1 MTSYPTITEVH
12 NAESFF
18 NPSLGQPR
26 HRSQW
31 SVGLHR
37 IVAQAPAIAPR
48 RRTTT
53 TRTSGRA
60 SALPTRLTPGPSSAA
75 SYGIMFSHG
84 GAVGG
89 LNTSIGT
96 LGFSAAPAF
105 SVNGSDVTTMPGLL
119 AGGSGAI
126 PAYTGATGVASG
138 PAYGTGYL
146 KTATLGAV
154 TGTPSTMTYDDPY
167 YGGRAPEFENWSFGI
182 QQQLTNAMAL
192 NITYV
197 GSEGPLPATG

>member
-1 MTSYPTITEVH
+1 
-12 NAESFF
+12 
-18 NPSLGQPR
+18 
-26 HRSQW
+26 
-31 SVGLHR
+31 
-37 IVAQAPAIAPR
+37 
-48 RRTTT
+48 
-53 TRTSGRA
+53 
-60 SALPTRLTPGPSSAA
+60 
-75 SYGIMFSHG
+75 MFSHG

-126 PAYTGATGVASG
+126 PAFTGATGVASG

-146 KTATLGAV
+146 ATATLGAT
-154 TGTPSTMTYDDPY
+154 TGTPSSMTYDDPY

-182 QQQLTNAMAL
+182 QQQLTNSMAL

-197 GSEGPLPATG
+197 GSEGHFLQLDSFHARGFAANDLDPKYLLPRNTSLRYWNDSHNSNGRLRKHSLCHLLPRAQQLHYVSVTLHTAQAVPIPNTF